1 MDKNKVIES
10 ASKLIAKG
18 QLDKAVREYQ
28 RVLEVDPDDVRV
40 LQKLA
45 ELYQKMQR
53 REDAADCFEKVAKT
67 YSAQGFYL
75 KAVALYK
82 QVLKVVDRIEVNV
95 RLAELYQQLGLVGDA
110 TKEWQ
115 NVAAYYEKVG
125 DLKASLDTL
134 KKLVDLDPDNV
145 AARIR
150 LGEQYARQDNLVEA
164 VAELRRAAAYLQRN
178 GRQDDYL
185 RVAERIS
192 HLDQGDVTLAKELA
206 EHYLSRGDSK
216 RALAK
221 LQICFKANPRD
232 LGTLQMLARAF
243 KELGQTSK
251 TISVLKEL
259 ARVHADAQK
268 PDEAIKVYRQALE
281 LAPDD
286 AELKAGVKSLE
297 AAPDPPRAPAP
308 PPAAAPAAA
317 RPPTG
322 PLPGATPLRTPT
334 GPIQTRPATGP
345 IQTRPPT
352 GPVDTGPLPPRNPAL
367 ARPPPVVTP
376 PAPPVSQPPP
386 AQPAGPVSVPKLLKE
401 TEVYVKYG
409 LHEKAL
415 EHLRKIFAA
424 EPENAEAH
432 EKARHLAQVMGRP
445 ADGAASLAVLVRLYT
460 ARSDPRAAEIR
471 AELAQVDPQHPALL
485 GEGAAAPALGDD
497 DAESTSVDLSPPAA
511 VLAAQAL
518 AEEAEQAEVVEEF
531 AVEESDE
538 VVAEEAPPAE
548 PPPAGPSPAEAA
560 PALEAVDPFAIP
572 EDDAL
577 PPAIVT
583 GDVFG
588 DEEATAVDAVPPAHE
603 PPAPAAAQAEE
614 DAFGS
619 DLEEAD
625 FYIDAGL
632 PDDARA
638 ILEAILL
645 AEPEHPG
652 ALQRLAALGVPV
664 PPPAAAQAQAAAP
677 APETEAEEAGHT
689 QQYARPV
696 SAAGEDLAHELAAE
710 LADEVAGLGASADP
724 DVPLVTGPLDPF
736 QVPAREVLGEF
747 RAKVQEAVRP
757 EDAQTHYDLGIAYK
771 EMGLLEEAVAEFEL
785 ALRHAAGQRKVDAIS
800 MLGGCAMERG
810 RPEEAVKVLLR
821 GLAEREVPET
831 AKRSLL
837 FDLAVAYEALGE
849 KALAL
854 EQYQNVE
861 RAEPG
866 FRDVAARIVRLGGTI
881 SAPIKPK
888 PAPRRAAAPASAP
901 ATPPSAAATGAA
913 PPVAGAPG
921 AAIPTRPAPT
931 PPQEPEGVQ
940 PATAPPEGPEAP
952 IAPQRRNRK
961 IGFV

>member
-251 TISVLKEL
+251 TVSVLKEL

-286 AELKAGVKSLE
+286 AELKAGIKSLE
-297 AAPDPPRAPAP
+297 AAPEPPRAPAP
-308 PPAAAPAAA
+308 PPVVAPVAA

-334 GPIQTRPATGP
+334 GPIQTRPVTGPIQTHPSTGP

-352 GPVDTGPLPPRNPAL
+352 GPVDIGPPPARNPAL
-367 ARPPPVVTP
+367 ARPPPVMAP

-424 EPENAEAH
+424 EPENLEAH

-445 ADGAASLAVLVRLYT
+445 ADGAASLAVLVRLYA
-460 ARSDPRAAEIR
+460 ARSDPRAAEVR
-471 AELAQVDPQHPALL
+471 AELAQIEPQHPALL
-485 GEGAAAPALGDD
+485 GGAAAAAPSLGDD
-497 DAESTSVDLSPPAA
+497 DAESTSIDLAPSAA
-511 VLAAQAL
+511 VLAARAL

-531 AVEESDE
+531 SVEESDE

-548 PPPAGPSPAEAA
+548 AA
-560 PALEAVDPFAIP
+560 PAQESVDPFAIP

-577 PPAIVT
+577 PPALVT

-588 DEEATAVDAVPPAHE
+588 DEEATAVDAAPADAAQ
-603 PPAPAAAQAEE
+603 PAPDAAQAEE

-625 FYIDAGL
+625 FYLDAGL

-652 ALQRLAALGVPV
+652 ALQRLAALGVSA
-664 PPPAAAQAQAAAP
+664 PPPAAEAPPPAAE
-677 APETEAEEAGHT
+677 PETEEAGHT
-689 QQYARPV
+689 QQYARPA

-736 QVPAREVLGEF
+736 QVPAQEVLGEF

-785 ALRHAAGQRKVDAIS
+785 ALRHAAGHRKVDAIS
-800 MLGGCAMERG
+800 MLGSCAMERG

-888 PAPRRAAAPASAP
+888 PAARRAAAPAPAPSA
-901 ATPPSAAATGAA
+901 PPSAAATGAP

-921 AAIPTRPAPT
+921 AAAPTRPAPT

-940 PATAPPEGPEAP
+940 PATAPPEGAEAP